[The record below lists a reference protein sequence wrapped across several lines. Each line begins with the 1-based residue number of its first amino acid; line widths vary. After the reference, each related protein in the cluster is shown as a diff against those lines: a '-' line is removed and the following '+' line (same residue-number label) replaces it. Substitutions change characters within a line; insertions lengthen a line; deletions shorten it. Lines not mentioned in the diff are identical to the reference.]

1 MKKINFF
8 AILLV
13 LTFTSLS
20 AQTKWT
26 FDQAHTDVM
35 FSVTHLVIS
44 TVTGYFRNF
53 DGVIVTNGNDF
64 NNAKIKFTIQT
75 KSIDTDNKK
84 RDEHLRSKDFFY
96 AEKYPEI
103 IFKSTSF
110 KKVEGNK
117 YKLTGNLTMRGI
129 TKPVILNVQYNG
141 TVKDPWGNIKAGFK
155 ITGSLNRF
163 DYGLKWN
170 ALLEAGGAIVSKKV
184 KLIINAELKK
194 AS

>member
-44 TVTGYFRNF
+44 TVTGYFRNS
-53 DGVIVTNGNDF
+53 DGSVVTNGNDF
-64 NNAKIKFTIQT
+64 NNAKINFTIQT

-84 RDEHLRSKDFFY
+84 RDKHLRSKDFFY
-96 AEKYPEI
+96 AKKYPEI

-110 KKVEGNK
+110 KKVEGNN

-129 TKPVILNVQYNG
+129 TKPVVLNVQYNG
-141 TVKDPWGNIKAGFK
+141 MVKDPWGNLKAGFK

-163 DYGLKWN
+163 DFGLKWN

-194 AS
+194 VS

>member
-44 TVTGYFRNF
+44 TVTGYFRNS
-53 DGVIVTNGNDF
+53 DGSVVTNGNDF
-64 NNAKIKFTIQT
+64 NNAKINFTIQT

-96 AEKYPEI
+96 AKKYPEI

-110 KKVEGNK
+110 KKVEGNN

-129 TKPVILNVQYNG
+129 TKPVVLNVQYNG
-141 TVKDPWGNIKAGFK
+141 MVKDPWGNLKAGFK

-163 DYGLKWN
+163 DFGLK
-170 ALLEAGGAIVSKKV
+170 
-184 KLIINAELKK
+184 
-194 AS
+194 

>member
-8 AILLV
+8 AILLT

-53 DGVIVTNGNDF
+53 NGTVVTNGNNF

-75 KSIDTDNKK
+75 KSVDTGNEK
-84 RDEHLRSKDFFY
+84 RDEDLRSKSFFY
-96 AEKYPEI
+96 VKKYPEI

-110 KKVEGNK
+110 KKVEGNN

-141 TVKDPWGNIKAGFK
+141 MVKDPWGNLKAGFK

-163 DYGLKWN
+163 DFGLKWN

-194 AS
+194 VS